1 VRPSFLFE
9 TTALV
14 VFATAVIFL
23 YLYRLKKPSF
33 FVQLYLLS
41 MAVKLIAFL
50 AYNLIM
56 ILDDKKGAIAN
67 VLYFLLVYFIFTAV
81 EIAFLY
87 KRISGKPGP

>member
-1 VRPSFLFE
+1 M
-9 TTALV
+9 A
-14 VFATAVIFL
+14 FATAVIFL
-23 YLYRLKKPSF
+23 HLYWSKKASF

-41 MAVKLIAFL
+41 MAVKLIEFFG
-50 AYNLIM
+50 YNLIM
-56 ILDDKKGAIAN
+56 ILDDRKGTMAN